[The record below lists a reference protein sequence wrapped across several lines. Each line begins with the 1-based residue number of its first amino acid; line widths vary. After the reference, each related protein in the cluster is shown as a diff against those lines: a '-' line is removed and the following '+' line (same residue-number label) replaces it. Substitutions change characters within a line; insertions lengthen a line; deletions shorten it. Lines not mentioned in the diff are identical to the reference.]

1 MTFLCSGIS
10 TVPAKNKKINWL
22 LIWLGF
28 NQIDRIHDI
37 EVFVSGCKK
46 IKRTSKKKIVLI
58 K

>member
-1 MTFLCSGIS
+1 M
-10 TVPAKNKKINWL
+10 PAKNKKINWL

>member
-1 MTFLCSGIS
+1 M
-10 TVPAKNKKINWL
+10 PAKNWL

-28 NQIDRIHDI
+28 NQIDRIHVI

-46 IKRTSKKKIVLI
+46 IKRTSKKIVLI